1 MVLKVVRDR
10 YVAEILLRPGLAHRK
25 SGGAE
30 ASALMPAL
38 GLLVD
43 RLNKYVLEHPAET
56 HQVAAVPATV
66 SEEPEHEEPQ
76 SDRREVPAEGR
87 RRSRDAPRQEPRVPR
102 QQGSRSQP
110 SRWLLRSRR
119 AMAQGGARRDV
130 GP

>member
-1 MVLKVVRDR
+1 MSLKVVRDR

-25 SGGAE
+25 SGAAE
-30 ASALMPAL
+30 ACALMPAL

-76 SDRREVPAEGR
+76 SDRREAPAEGR
-87 RRSRDAPRQEPRVPR
+87 RRSRDSRSQEPRVP
-102 QQGSRSQP
+102 QQHGSRSQP
-110 SRWLLRSRR
+110 SRWLLRSARATQHGGTRR
-119 AMAQGGARRDV
+119 GA
-130 GP
+130 G